1 MSDSP
6 FEDILHTNVVP
17 SDAQCD
23 DIRAFLMGPCKELA
37 NLTEEIERL
46 QSLLDQ
52 TTRKRDELKQCVDA
66 HFALVSPMR
75 RLPDDILREVFVK
88 TLPSTRNTAIIS
100 TEGPLLLCRVCKLW
114 RSVAL
119 TTPRLWASVHIVV
132 PDRARIH
139 RLIDILRSWLG
150 RSGTVPLA
158 ITMLLSQTWT
168 PDCNVA
174 AVFAFLASASRQWK
188 DLEFT
193 LPLNGDDVTALS
205 AVSSEDV
212 PVLQSVKITLKLCQ
226 PLSADIGNVVGPP
239 QVHFP
244 FLAAQSLR
252 GFAFHGSYEFL
263 PSPLAVSWGTLR
275 YLTFYE
281 NSSSF
286 PWSILGQCTMLERC
300 EIGIGTGNA
309 LTRATEPICLPFLSH
324 LSLET
329 CVLNMNS
336 EDVLRIFDDLSLP
349 HLTSL
354 RLHTYQEGDFSGV
367 LPLTHPLRCLDIMSH
382 SMWSEYVVEVLAAMD
397 SLEEL
402 ILNGEPRLSG
412 NPPVGMWRMPGDD
425 AFLTHLTPPRDGAGP
440 NLCPRLRRIRLLG
453 FQLLSDAVLLQF
465 VRARTL
471 DRSQANNVAPLTHVV
486 CVLDRRMDLDL
497 EQELQDVIAG
507 GLSLS
512 ISYTRNFW
520 APEVAYSPLEGTWNT
535 SENAADFSHR
545 FAT

>member
-1 MSDSP
+1 MSGSP

-23 DIRAFLMGPCKELA
+23 DIRAFLVGPCKELA
-37 NLTEEIERL
+37 DLTEEIERL

-52 TTRKRDELKQCVDA
+52 TTEKRDKLKQCVDT

-75 RLPDDILREVFVK
+75 RLPDDILREVFVE

-114 RSVAL
+114 RSIAL
-119 TTPRLWASVHIVV
+119 TTPRLWASMHIVV

-174 AVFAFLASASRQWK
+174 AVLAFLASASRQWK

-212 PVLQSVKITLKLCQ
+212 PVLRSVKIRLTIRQ
-226 PLSADIGNVVGPP
+226 PPSADLGNVVGPA

-252 GFAFHGSYEFL
+252 GFVFHGPYESL
-263 PSPLAVSWGTLR
+263 PSPVSWGTLR

-281 NSSSF
+281 SSSSF
-286 PWSILGQCTMLERC
+286 AWSILGQCTMLERC
-300 EIGIGTGNA
+300 EIRIGDGPA
-309 LTRATEPICLPFLSH
+309 LATPTEPICLPFLSH

-329 CVLNMNS
+329 YVLNMNH

-354 RLHTYQEGDFSGV
+354 RLHTYQEAELSGV
-367 LPLTHPLRCLDIMSH
+367 LLRLMHPLRCLDIVAH
-382 SMWSEYVVEVLAAMD
+382 SMRSEYLVEVLAAMD

-412 NPPVGMWRMPGDD
+412 NLPLGMWGMPGDD

-440 NLCPRLRRIRLLG
+440 NLCPRLRRIKLLG
-453 FQLLSDAVLLQF
+453 FQVLSDAVLLQF

-497 EQELQDVIAG
+497 EQDLHDVIAG

-512 ISYTRNFW
+512 ISYNHNFW
-520 APEVAYSPLEGTWNT
+520 QPGVAYSPLEGTWNT
-535 SENAADFSHR
+535 SENAAN
-545 FAT
+545 

>member
-6 FEDILHTNVVP
+6 FDSEDILHTNVVP

-23 DIRAFLMGPCKELA
+23 DIRAFLVGPCKELA
-37 NLTEEIERL
+37 DLTEEIERF

-52 TTRKRDELKQCVDA
+52 TTKRRDELKQCVDA

-75 RLPDDILREVFVK
+75 RLPDDILREVFVE

-114 RSVAL
+114 RSIAL

-158 ITMLLSQTWT
+158 ITMLLSQAWT

-188 DLEFT
+188 DLDLT
-193 LPLNGDDVTALS
+193 LPLDGDDVTALS

-212 PVLQSVKITLKLCQ
+212 PVLRSVKIRLTTRQ
-226 PLSADIGNVVGPP
+226 PFFADLGNVVGPA

-252 GFAFHGSYEFL
+252 GFTFHPYESL
-263 PSPLAVSWGTLR
+263 PSPVSWGTLR
-275 YLTFYE
+275 CLTFDEY
-281 NSSSF
+281 SSSF
-286 PWSILGQCTMLERC
+286 PWFILGQCTMLERC
-300 EIGIGTGNA
+300 EIGIGDGLA
-309 LTRATEPICLPFLSH
+309 LATPTKPICLPFLSH

-329 CVLNMNS
+329 YVLNMNN
-336 EDVLRIFDDLSLP
+336 EDILRIFDDLSLP

-354 RLHTYQEGDFSGV
+354 RLHTHHEADDFSGV
-367 LPLTHPLRCLDIMSH
+367 IRLMHPLRCLDIMAH
-382 SMWSEYVVEVLAAMD
+382 SMRSEHLVEVLAAMD

-412 NPPVGMWRMPGDD
+412 DLPVGMWRMPGDD
-425 AFLTHLTPPRDGAGP
+425 AFLTHLTPPRDGADP
-440 NLCPRLRRIRLLG
+440 NLCPRLRRIKLLG
-453 FQLLSDAVLLQF
+453 FQVLSDAVLLQF

-486 CVLDRRMDLDL
+486 CVLDRRMDLDF
-497 EQELQDVIAG
+497 EQELHDVIAG
-507 GLSLS
+507 GLSFS
-512 ISYTRNFW
+512 ISYTRKE
-520 APEVAYSPLEGTWNT
+520 PEMAYSPLEGTWNT
-535 SENAADFSHR
+535 SENAANFSHR